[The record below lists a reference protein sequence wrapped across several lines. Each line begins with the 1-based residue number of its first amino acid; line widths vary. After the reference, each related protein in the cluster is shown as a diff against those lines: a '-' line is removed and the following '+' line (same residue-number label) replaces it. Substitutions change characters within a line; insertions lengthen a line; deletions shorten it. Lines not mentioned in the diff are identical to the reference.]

1 MEILLKNLEEIEEN
15 IQKLSVID
23 KEKFEYFQ
31 HEIQVLR
38 NKLIELEDTKSATL
52 QQEIDEIISNINR
65 VKHEFSNYMKT
76 GAIEKMQGKL
86 FFELPEQD
94 DNNISGNEK
103 IKRHRLGLLASTVE
117 LVKKDVQLD
126 FSKVEQAIS
135 KFNIEKSNTGPEY
148 SIIEIAYID
157 KLIAELFIEYQRKY
171 YQENG
176 RLPLEKPANYCN
188 MDTYKSVISI
198 MASEKLIEE
207 KERISRIEGLILD
220 GQVVNSNEIWN
231 MLSGDRKVKQGELTT
246 LNSNNKQNENS
257 ANQLIPVKS
266 KRKVNNNLVL
276 TIRKKNIFG
285 NLVEKTKKIKL
296 DVNGIINIPDYIRD
310 NIVKAVLPEEITF
323 INPDAFK
330 NCINLS
336 EVFIPESVTEIGI
349 GSFQNCARLKNI
361 NLPENLTKL
370 SFECFKNSG
379 LLSVKIPKSVLE
391 IDDYA
396 FTDSKLRQVTL
407 QEGLKKIGHGAFMG
421 TNLEKIKIPDS
432 VESLGN
438 HSLRCPY
445 INEISFPKSLEETI
459 LNSIGNSA
467 WMSINEEVREP
478 NIIIRGKDVIPN
490 TTKKPTSRTRT
501 IGRTRE

>member
-38 NKLIELEDTKSATL
+38 NKLIELEDTNSATL

-126 FSKVEQAIS
+126 FSKIEQAIS

-198 MASEKLIEE
+198 MASKKLIEE

-246 LNSNNKQNENS
+246 LNSNNKQNENPP
-257 ANQLIPVKS
+257 NQLIPVKS
-266 KRKVNNNLVL
+266 RKKVNNNLVL

-285 NLVEKTKKIKL
+285 DLVERTKKIKL
-296 DVNGIINIPDYIRD
+296 GVNGIIRIPESMRI
-310 NIVKAVLPEEITF
+310 NVVKAILPEGITF
-323 INPDAFK
+323 IGYAAFRD
-330 NCINLS
+330 CINLS
-336 EVFIPESVTEIGI
+336 EVFIPESVNEIGMY
-349 GSFQNCARLKNI
+349 SFQRCLSLKNI

-370 SFECFKNSG
+370 RSECFRNSG
-379 LLSVKIPKSVLE
+379 LLSIKIPKNVLE
-391 IDDYA
+391 IEDCA
-396 FTDSKLRQVTL
+396 FSGSALRQVIL
-407 QEGLKKIGHGAFMG
+407 QDGLKKIDYGAFMG

-432 VESLGN
+432 VESLGKK
-438 HSLRCPY
+438 SLECPY
-445 INEISFPKSLEETI
+445 INEISLPKSLEGTI
-459 LNSIGNSA
+459 LNSIG
-467 WMSINEEVREP
+467 IEEVRGP